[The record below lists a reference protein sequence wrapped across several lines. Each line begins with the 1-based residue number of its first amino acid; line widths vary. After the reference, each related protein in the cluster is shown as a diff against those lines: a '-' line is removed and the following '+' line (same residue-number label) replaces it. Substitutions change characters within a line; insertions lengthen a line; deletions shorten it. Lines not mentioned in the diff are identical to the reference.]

1 MTTVQATYQLVR
13 YRPLLFFVT
22 CLLWSSIHAIPVLVG
37 IIAKAIFDSLSATAP
52 AGLDTWTLLA
62 LMVATMATRLT
73 LMVFGVRAWATTFF
87 TFGSLLR
94 RNLLAWIVTGAGT
107 RKLPD
112 SPGEAVSRFRDDV
125 DEVLEYVEGWTDGGG
140 IIVSTI
146 IAVSIMFSI
155 NPLMTVMVLLPLIG
169 MLIFGHRVGGRI
181 RRYRKATREATG
193 RVTSF
198 IGEVFGAV
206 QAVKVNSAEERVL
219 AHFRD
224 LNADRLRVAVK
235 DSLFSEIFRSVNVNM
250 VNVGIGLVLLLAAD
264 AMRSGAFTVGDF
276 AMFIYFLQRLTWHMF
291 FFGDMIAQH
300 RRTGV
305 SYERL
310 GELLDGTTIDT
321 AVEHTQLYL
330 NGTTPPL
337 PVVRKAPGH
346 RLDRLE
352 IRGLQYVH
360 PSTGRGIDGIDMVIE
375 RGDFIVITG
384 RIGSGKTTLLR
395 VLLGLLPRDG
405 GEIRWNGRPV
415 DDPAMFMTPPRV
427 AYTPQVPRLFSD
439 SLSGNILMGHVVG
452 DDELAAAIGLA
463 IMEHDVATLEN
474 GLETTVGPRGV
485 KLSGG
490 QVQRSAAARMF
501 VRDPE
506 LMVFDDLS
514 SALDVETE
522 SRLWQQ
528 LGEQRE
534 TTCLVA
540 SHRRAALERASHII
554 VLKDGRIDDEGTLDE
569 LLVRCAEMRHLWHD
583 EVAATNIDGRG

>member
-1 MTTVQATYQLVR
+1 MI
-13 YRPLLFFVT
+13 
-22 CLLWSSIHAIPVLVG
+22 WSSVHALPVVVG
-37 IIAKAIFDSLSATAP
+37 LISRAIFDSLTNVSTA
-52 AGLDTWTLLA
+52 GIDVWTLLA
-62 LMVATMATRLT
+62 LMVATMATRLSLMFAGIYAWSTT
-73 LMVFGVRAWATTFF
+73 LF
-87 TFGSLLR
+87 TLGSLVR
-94 RNLLAWIVTGAGT
+94 RNLLAWIVMGSGT

-125 DEVLEYVEGWTDGGG
+125 DEIMEYVEGWTDGGG

-146 IAVSIMFSI
+146 VAVIVMFSI
-155 NPLMTVMVLLPLIG
+155 NPLMTLMVLAPLVAI
-169 MLIFGHRVGGRI
+169 LIFGHRVGGHI

-193 RVTSF
+193 QITSF

-224 LNADRLRVAVK
+224 LNSERLRVAVK
-235 DSLFSEIFRSVNVNM
+235 DSLFGEIFRSVNVNM
-250 VNVGIGLVLLLAAD
+250 VNIGIGLVLLVAAD
-264 AMRSGAFTVGDF
+264 AMRAGTFSVGDF
-276 AMFIYFLQRLTWHMF
+276 AMFIFFLQRLTWHMF

-305 SYERL
+305 AYERI
-310 GELLDGTTIDT
+310 GELLDGAPIAT
-321 AVEHTQLYL
+321 AVDHAPLYL
-330 NGTTPPL
+330 DGSTPPL
-337 PVVRKAPGH
+337 PQIRKSHGH
-346 RLDRLE
+346 WLE
-352 IRGLQYVH
+352 SIDVRGLTCRFD
-360 PSTGRGIDGIDMVIE
+360 STGRGIEEIDLTVR

-405 GEIRWNGRPV
+405 GEIRWNGRLV
-415 DDPAMFMTPPRV
+415 DDPATFMTPPRV

-439 SLSGNILMGHVVG
+439 SLEGNILMGHVVDG
-452 DDELAAAIGLA
+452 SDLDVAIRLA
-463 IMEHDVATLEN
+463 IMEQDVGTLED
-474 GLETTVGPRGV
+474 GLSTTVGPRGV

-522 SRLWQQ
+522 TRLWEQ
-528 LGEQRE
+528 LGKQSDA
-534 TTCLVA
+534 TCLVA
-540 SHRRAALERASHII
+540 SHRRAALERATRII
-554 VLKDGRIDDEGTLDE
+554 VMKDGRVEDEGTLDE
-569 LLVRCAEMRHLWHD
+569 LLERCGEMRFLWAG
-583 EVAATNIDGRG
+583 EAAAA